1 MVERIATS
9 LWRLRRCYGIE
20 AGIFVYQRRYRTWNR
35 ASDTVRQLKNEAE
48 FPSLYRRAPE
58 NEKTFTA
65 AKRKQS
71 KARDE
76 LNESIPFLGKDFGES
91 ERWLG
96 SLSRYEVAIERS
108 LYRAMHELQRLQT
121 ERKGRD
127 GGGSIIDVSVDG
139 NLPAAANET

>member
-1 MVERIATS
+1 MK
-9 LWRLRRCYGIE
+9 
-20 AGIFVYQRRYRTWNR
+20 
-35 ASDTVRQLKNEAE
+35 DEAE
-48 FPSLYRRAPE
+48 YSSLHRRAPE
-58 NEKTFTA
+58 NDKTFTA
-65 AKRKQS
+65 AKRKEA

-76 LNESIPFLGKDFGES
+76 VNESIPVLGKNFGES

-96 SLSRYEVAIERS
+96 SLSRYEVANERS